1 MAESPLSTAQPV
13 PNVLPDFSFLP
24 LFFLLENAR
33 CIEYSGHFFVSS
45 YSSPMMMLNGNTPTV
60 LSRLPGSD
68 SLPVSHFFVSTHEN
82 WSSPLPLPHSL
93 TDVRYKRN
101 PIGYRWIFSLM
112 CHFSGIP
119 QSWIPASARNFLS
132 DWMLWVTNF
141 PSRNRAYVVTGAGTF
156 RADSLS
162 VIWMTFNGTWCSL
175 AASSTLGTQ

>member
-24 LFFLLENAR
+24 IFFLLENAR
-33 CIEYSGHFFVSS
+33 CIEYSGHFSVSS
-45 YSSPMMMLNGNTPTV
+45 YSSPMMMLNGKIPTV

-112 CHFSGIP
+112 CLFFRNSSELDSRQRQKLLIGLDALGHKLSIP
-119 QSWIPASARNFLS
+119 EQGVCGHRGRHIPRGLPVS
-132 DWMLWVTNF
+132 DMDDF
-141 PSRNRAYVVTGAGTF
+141 
-156 RADSLS
+156 
-162 VIWMTFNGTWCSL
+162 
-175 AASSTLGTQ
+175 

>member
-33 CIEYSGHFFVSS
+33 CIEYSGHFSVSR

-82 WSSPLPLPHSL
+82 WSAILLIPHSL
-93 TDVRYKRN
+93 TDVLYKRN
-101 PIGYRWIFSLM
+101 PIGYRWIFQLDVSILQG
-112 CHFSGIP
+112 FVRAGFPPGPEISYRTGYSGLQTFRP
-119 QSWIPASARNFLS
+119 GTGRMWSPGQAHSAR
-132 DWMLWVTNF
+132 T
-141 PSRNRAYVVTGAGTF
+141 PYR
-156 RADSLS
+156 
-162 VIWMTFNGTWCSL
+162 
-175 AASSTLGTQ
+175 

>member
-33 CIEYSGHFFVSS
+33 CIEYSGHFSVSS
-45 YSSPMMMLNGNTPTV
+45 YSSPMMMLNGKTPTV

-101 PIGYRWIFSLM
+101 PIGYRWLFSLM
-112 CHFSGIP
+112 CQLCWGSSGLNSRKGQKLLVGLDALGHKLSIP
-119 QSWIPASARNFLS
+119 EQGVCGHRGGHILRRFLVG
-132 DWMLWVTNF
+132 DMDDF
-141 PSRNRAYVVTGAGTF
+141 
-156 RADSLS
+156 
-162 VIWMTFNGTWCSL
+162 
-175 AASSTLGTQ
+175 

>member
-24 LFFLLENAR
+24 LFFLLKNAR
-33 CIEYSGHFFVSS
+33 CIEYSGHFSVSR

-60 LSRLPGSD
+60 LPRLPGSD

-101 PIGYRWIFSLM
+101 PIGYRWLFSLM
-112 CHFSGIP
+112 CQLCWGSSGLNSRKGQELLIRLDALGHKLSIP
-119 QSWIPASARNFLS
+119 EQGVCGHRGGHIPRGLLVGDMDDF
-132 DWMLWVTNF
+132 
-141 PSRNRAYVVTGAGTF
+141 
-156 RADSLS
+156 
-162 VIWMTFNGTWCSL
+162 
-175 AASSTLGTQ
+175 

>member
-33 CIEYSGHFFVSS
+33 CIEYSGHFSVSR
-45 YSSPMMMLNGNTPTV
+45 YSSPMMMLNGKTPTV

-101 PIGYRWIFSLM
+101 PIGYGWIIQPDVSIMLGFLRAEFPQGPETF
-112 CHFSGIP
+112 CRTGCSGSQTFHP
-119 QSWIPASARNFLS
+119 GTGRMWSPGRAHSAR
-132 DWMLWVTNF
+132 T
-141 PSRNRAYVVTGAGTF
+141 PCR
-156 RADSLS
+156 
-162 VIWMTFNGTWCSL
+162 
-175 AASSTLGTQ
+175 

>member
-33 CIEYSGHFFVSS
+33 CIEYSGHFSVSS
-45 YSSPMMMLNGNTPTV
+45 YSSPMMMLNGKTPTV

-101 PIGYRWIFSLM
+101 PIGYRWLFSLM
-112 CHFSGIP
+112 CQLCWGSSGLDSRQRQKLLIGLDALGHKLSIP
-119 QSWIPASARNFLS
+119 EQGVCGHRGGHIPRGLLVGDMDDF
-132 DWMLWVTNF
+132 
-141 PSRNRAYVVTGAGTF
+141 
-156 RADSLS
+156 
-162 VIWMTFNGTWCSL
+162 
-175 AASSTLGTQ
+175 